1 MPVGPRSANRVVKH
15 RQHVSLPQLD
25 QHVTGK
31 KRNLLGFF
39 VGQVMKLSK
48 GSADARVVKETMM
61 DMLEKRTQEEAGGGN

>member
-1 MPVGPRSANRVVKH
+1 MRELCLQVLDSNPK
-15 RQHVSLPQLD
+15 QLD